1 VSGYKVTRFDELE
14 AIPVAEGLVWHPVRR
29 RLGIT
34 AFGINA
40 YTAEEVG
47 GHVVERHT
55 EEQLG
60 HEEVYLV
67 VSGRARFLL
76 GDDVVDAPAGTMV
89 FLRDPAVQREAT
101 AEEPDTLVLAIGGK
115 PGAPYETSAWETM
128 FFALPAVREER
139 WDDAIA
145 LHEEAL
151 REQPDHPRLLYNLA
165 CLESRGGRHEE
176 ALLHLQQA
184 VRLDRHWAGPAQEDT
199 DFDAIRELPGFPTAQ
214 SPTA

>member
-1 VSGYKVTRFDELE
+1 LSGYEVTRFGELE

-40 YTAEEVG
+40 YSAEEVG

-60 HEEVYLV
+60 HEEVYVV
-67 VSGRARFLL
+67 VSGRARFVL
-76 GDDVVDAPAGTMV
+76 GDDVVDAPSGTMI

-101 AEEPDTLVLAIGGK
+101 AEEPGTLVLAVGGK
-115 PGAPYETSAWETM
+115 PGAPYETSAWETL
-128 FFALPAVREER
+128 FYALPAVREER
-139 WDDAIA
+139 WDEAIT

-165 CLESRGGRHEE
+165 CVESLGGRHDE

-184 VRLDRHWAGPAQEDT
+184 IRLDRRLADRAENDA
-199 DFDAIRELPGFPTAQ
+199 DLDAIRGLAGFPI
-214 SPTA
+214 P